1 MPTGT
6 NNVANVSTTKGVS
19 GGYFFSAPST
29 STAPTNFSTDL
40 PADFVCLGYI
50 SEDGVAET
58 IETDTTNLKDMNGD
72 DVYTVMSSRTET
84 IKATLLEVAVPALK
98 EIYGQDMVT
107 VDAQDNII
115 YSCYDRHYSLI
126 TQKTRELLERLDTEI
141 AHGQLV
147 CLSISGS
154 GFPSAKSEIGRAR
167 LMTIWGSFSSRT
179 ESRPVI
185 TTALFSFR

>member
-19 GGYFFSAPST
+19 GGYFYSAPST
-29 STAPTNFSTDL
+29 ATAPTDFSTAL

-72 DVYTVMSSRTET
+72 DVYTVTSSRTET
-84 IKATLLEVAVPALK
+84 IKATLLEVAAAPLK

-107 VDAQDNII
+107 TDSNGNII
-115 YSCYDRHYSLI
+115 AKHGGHTSPNRIYVLELVLRDGRQWRQVVPAGQVTEVGDLSLAAGEGAGREITITCNVDSTGVSVYDYI
-126 TQKTRELLERLDTEI
+126 E
-141 AHGQLV
+141 AV
-147 CLSISGS
+147 
-154 GFPSAKSEIGRAR
+154 A
-167 LMTIWGSFSSRT
+167 
-179 ESRPVI
+179 
-185 TTALFSFR
+185 